1 MLTET
6 RAMPSMVNPDKSSNF
21 AIGVS
26 PEHYWL
32 ITGLAHGNH
41 TNRKAMLD
49 EIIDHYIKCTF
60 SKEAA

>member
-1 MLTET
+1 
-6 RAMPSMVNPDKSSNF
+6 MVNPDKSSNF
-21 AIGVS
+21 AIGVN

-49 EIIDHYIKCTF
+49 EIIDYYIKCTF
-60 SKEAA
+60 SKEST